1 MLVHF
6 VFLIFGQ
13 IGRCVACK
21 IKNVEKEEEAYR
33 FSMMETQTESDEML
47 ESSESD
53 YDENIGG
60 N

>member
-6 VFLIFGQ
+6 VFFFGQ

-33 FSMMETQTESDEML
+33 FSMMETPTESDEML

>member
-1 MLVHF
+1 M
-6 VFLIFGQ
+6 
-13 IGRCVACK
+13 ACK

-33 FSMMETQTESDEML
+33 FSMMEAQTESDEML